1 MPAGEST
8 SRLILRAVLIVVA
21 VVLVLYVVYLLRRP
35 LSWLVIAVFI
45 AIAVSGPV
53 NVLSRHMRRGFA
65 IAVVYVTLLLIPI
78 GLGAL
83 LIPSLVN
90 QGEDLANNA
99 PEYAQDVTDFVN
111 ENETLRN
118 LNDDYDITTKLQDEA
133 EKLPSK
139 IGDAAGTLRD
149 IGIGFVNSVFAG
161 LTILILSIFMVSG
174 GRRWIERFLETRN
187 PEQKER
193 IGRALDHI
201 GNAVGNYVAGALL
214 QATIAGITSFI
225 VLTILG
231 VPFAGPLALVVFFF
245 DLIPLVGATLAGLLV
260 AVVTVFVNFP
270 VALIVWVIYAIA
282 YQQVEN
288 YVIQPQ
294 IQRRA
299 VAVEPFVVLV
309 AVLFGSTLFGII
321 GALLAIPAA
330 ASIQIAIREWM
341 AFRREVVVGP
351 DDSATAAGSSRG
363 AEAPT

>member
-21 VVLVLYVVYLLRRP
+21 VVLVLYVIYLLRRP
-35 LSWLVIAVFI
+35 LSWLVIAAFI
-45 AIAVSGPV
+45 AVAVSGPV

-65 IAVVYVTLLLIPI
+65 IAVVYITLLLIPI
-78 GLGAL
+78 ALGAL

-90 QGEDLANNA
+90 QGGDLADNA
-99 PEYAQDVTDFVN
+99 PKYAQDVTDFVN
-111 ENETLRN
+111 ENKTLRN

-149 IGIGFVNSVFAG
+149 IGVGFVNSVFAG
-161 LTILILSIFMVSG
+161 LSIFILSIFMVSG
-174 GRRWIERFLETRN
+174 GRRWIQRFLETRN

-201 GNAVGNYVAGALL
+201 GNAVGNYVGGALL

-231 VPFAGPLALVVFFF
+231 VPFAAPLALVVFFF
-245 DLIPLVGATLAGLLV
+245 DLIPLVGATLAAVLV
-260 AVVTVFVNFP
+260 AIVTLFVNFP
-270 VALIVWVIYAIA
+270 VALIVWVIYSIA

-309 AVLFGSTLFGII
+309 AVLFGATLFGII

-330 ASIQIAIREWM
+330 ASLQIAIREWM
-341 AFRREVVVGP
+341 AYRREVVAGP
-351 DDSATAAGSSRG
+351 DDSAAAGMSGDR
-363 AEAPT
+363 EAPA

>member
-21 VVLVLYVVYLLRRP
+21 VVLVLYVIYLLRRP

-245 DLIPLVGATLAGLLV
+245 DLIPLVGATLAAVLV

-341 AFRREVVVGP
+341 AYRREVVVGP
-351 DDSATAAGSSRG
+351 DDSAAAAGSSRG